1 MTQQWTL
8 PAWAVLLP
16 VVVGLVL
23 LGAVLL
29 LAVWVGRNGRR
40 LAATAAEVGA
50 LRDVLAVL
58 EQQQRAPTVPAPRS
72 DSRADSR
79 ADYVI
84 TRIGD
89 DPPEVEERAPASV
102 SRPPAPA
109 RTVAPP
115 LFADLVLRESVVQA
129 ASLAAG
135 VRRAMTPE
143 VRHRV
148 RLEMKRDVKRAR
160 KQRRADLRAARRD
173 WEARRRAEVASE
185 DPRLD
190 EGSAA

>member
-16 VVVGLVL
+16 AAVGLVL
-23 LGAVLL
+23 LVVVLL
-29 LAVWVGRNGRR
+29 VAARVGRTERR
-40 LAATAAEVGA
+40 LVATGAEVDA

-58 EQQQRAPTVPAPRS
+58 EQQQRAPTTSAATSAATSPAAAPTAVS
-72 DSRADSR
+72 
-79 ADYVI
+79 DYVI
-84 TRIGD
+84 TRVGD
-89 DPPEVEERAPASV
+89 EPEDDDTTAVE
-102 SRPPAPA
+102 PA
-109 RTVAPP
+109 RVVAAP

-135 VRRAMTPE
+135 VRRALAPE

-173 WEARRRAEVASE
+173 WEARRRAEVDLD
-185 DPRLD
+185 DPALD

>member
-16 VVVGLVL
+16 VAVGLVVL
-23 LGAVLL
+23 VAVLL
-29 LAVWVGRNGRR
+29 LTVRVGRDARR
-40 LAATAAEVGA
+40 LAATAAEVGD
-50 LRDVLAVL
+50 LRDVVAVL
-58 EQQQRAPTVPAPRS
+58 EQQQRAPAVPPAARTDDQADPRP
-72 DSRADSR
+72 
-79 ADYVI
+79 DYVI

-89 DPPEVEERAPASV
+89 DPPETDGAAVE
-102 SRPPAPA
+102 PA
-109 RTVAPP
+109 RAVAAP

-135 VRRAMTPE
+135 VRRALAPE